1 MCVFVCVVCCIQT
14 DVVKERE
21 RTEEERRR
29 RRRRSSRQQ
38 ERREEKSSR
47 RGQHVATSTVDH
59 HQIQKTEQIAKCNTN
74 APRVKRGT
82 IFFTFHFPL
91 SAFTFPILTRRASKR
106 QQRESEKRNGNG
118 NREML
123 YLTSTRCTT
132 RPGNQPQR
140 R

>member
-59 HQIQKTEQIAKCNTN
+59 HKPEDRTDRGMQH
-74 APRVKRGT
+74 KRASRET
-82 IFFTFHFPL
+82 WHNFFHFPL
-91 SAFTFPILTRRASKR
+91 STFRFYISDLTRRASKR
-106 QQRESEKRNGNG
+106 QQRESEKRKRNG
-118 NREML
+118 NREKL

>member
-47 RGQHVATSTVDH
+47 RGQHVATSTVD